1 MTPKKKII
9 SSHVFKN
16 FLNLVEHFQDEKEFN
31 LKKQKTIKE
40 KLREF
45 LLKYESTDD
54 DINHF
59 ANSEK
64 NINPI
69 FKKKVGESRAKI
81 LYEKGMI
88 KNELIKMIHDK
99 NNEIKSQNEMKE
111 CTFKPKLTKSNKS
124 LTNIPSDKDKDK
136 QNTLFDRNIYWRTK
150 ANEK

>member
-9 SSHVFKN
+9 SSHVFQY
-16 FLNLVEHFQDEKEFN
+16 FFNLVVHLQEEKEFN

-40 KLREF
+40 KLHEF
-45 LLKYESTDD
+45 ILKYESTEDEK
-54 DINHF
+54 NNL

-64 NINPI
+64 NINPLI
-69 FKKKVGESRAKI
+69 KKKVGESRANI

-124 LTNIPSDKDKDK
+124 FTNIPCDKDKDK